1 MNNFPPPP
9 PGGEPP
15 YEPPTQQMPAQP
27 QPGQPPAYQPPPD
40 PLAEL
45 DKKRKKQ
52 VWTIAGIGAVLIVV
66 AFFGGKALEKKNY
79 EQGADGYN
87 AIYQDGQKAG
97 TSAGTKAGQ
106 AAGQKEGVAQG
117 TEQGKQQG
125 QAQGTKDGAS
135 AALGN
140 FSTWSTDTP
149 YVVLMEKG
157 PSDSV
162 PYAVGDRTLMQP
174 DTYYKICASG
184 TGVCTESDP
193 NSGGG
198 ATGQ

>member
-9 PGGEPP
+9 PGGQPP
-15 YEPPTQQMPAQP
+15 YEPPTQQMPV
-27 QPGQPPAYQPPPD
+27 GQPAYQPPPD

-52 VWTIAGIGAVLIVV
+52 LGVVSGIAAVLIVV

-87 AIYQDGQKAG
+87 AIYAEGQQAG

-106 AAGQKEGVAQG
+106 EAGQKEGEAKG
-117 TEQGKQQG
+117 TEQGQQQG
-125 QAQGTKDGAS
+125 KAQGTKEGAA

-140 FSTWSTDTP
+140 FSSWSTETP
-149 YVVLMEKG
+149 YVVLMQKG
-157 PSDSV
+157 PSDEV
-162 PYAVGDRTLMQP
+162 PYAVSDRTLMQP
-174 DTYYKICASG
+174 NTYYKICSSG
-184 TGVCTESDP
+184 QGVCTEADP